1 MIIQINTDKNLSVD
15 DNENVAL
22 SEIISA
28 GLKRYIEKIT
38 RIEVHL
44 GDVDGKK
51 ESASDK
57 RCLLEARLEGINPI
71 AVSNFADSHKTA
83 VKGAIDKLKTALDTR
98 LKKS

>member
-22 SEIISA
+22 SKIISE
-28 GLKRYIEKIT
+28 GLKRYIGKIT

-51 ESASDK
+51 KVSTISAVFWKPDS
-57 RCLLEARLEGINPI
+57 RVSIRLLLPI
-71 AVSNFADSHKTA
+71 MLILIKQLSKVLSTN
-83 VKGAIDKLKTALDTR
+83 
-98 LKKS
+98 

>member
-22 SEIISA
+22 SKIISE
-28 GLKRYIEKIT
+28 GLKRYIGKIT

-51 ESASDK
+51 ESFNDK
-57 RCLLEARLEGINPI
+57 RCLLEARLEGFNPI
-71 AVSNFADSHKTA
+71 AVTNHANSHKTA
-83 VKGAIDKLKTALDTR
+83 VKGAVDKLKTSLDTR